1 MADLSTLARPYAK
14 AAFDYAK
21 ESNGVGEWQHY
32 LQVVTAI
39 VQDKEFQ
46 GYLHNPAINA
56 ATKIT
61 AIQAI
66 YGQTQPQALQ
76 NGDVENNSV
85 FANILT
91 AIDNSQTP
99 VSSQPTQLSPS
110 FINFLTQLGE
120 QDRLTLLPSISER
133 FNVLQANDAKQIH
146 ALVTSA
152 YPLTPEQTQLLQSRL
167 STSVGSNVILD
178 TQIDPS
184 LMAGVT
190 IKIGDK
196 LLDDSVRGKLKQLKT
211 QLTA

>member
-21 ESNGVGEWQHY
+21 EHNGVADWQHY
-32 LQVVTAI
+32 LQIVTNI
-39 VQDKEFQ
+39 VQDKSFQ
-46 GYLHNPAINA
+46 EYLHNPAIA
-56 ATKIT
+56 APKKVA
-61 AIQAI
+61 AIQDI
-66 YGQTQPQALQ
+66 YRHSQPRLEQ
-76 NGDVENNSV
+76 DSTV

-91 AIDNSQTP
+91 AIDNSQMPSNNVQRTDL
-99 VSSQPTQLSPS
+99 SSD
-110 FINFLTQLGE
+110 FMNFLTQLSE
-120 QDRLTLLPSISER
+120 QDRLALLPSVRDR
-133 FNVLQANDAKQIH
+133 FEVLQANDAKQIH

-152 YPLTPEQTQLLQSRL
+152 YPLTPEQTQLIQSRL